1 MLCYNSV
8 PPPLLSAAAITH
20 SLMGSHQ
27 SQSARRYSAATVPL
41 HRLLGSMRRSRDGGG
56 ESSVAR
62 PHSHVCG
69 FVSSAC
75 LLIGEPQNGPRTRLR
90 APGPPGECRVNVA
103 AVSGG
108 PGCVHVWCQKQ
119 LIGFS
124 LQSVQ
129 SAVSSDKESEH
140 MTERR
145 EFRPIGSFH
154 RVFISQA
161 RSRSQR
167 VEAASQRFSTLACHS
182 CFVAGCES
190 HLVVLGFLN
199 NNFA

>member
-1 MLCYNSV
+1 MR
-8 PPPLLSAAAITH
+8 
-20 SLMGSHQ
+20 Q
-27 SQSARRYSAATVPL
+27 S
-41 HRLLGSMRRSRDGGG
+41 GNDDG

-75 LLIGEPQNGPRTRLR
+75 LLIKAPQNGPRTRPQ

-103 AVSGG
+103 AVSGV
-108 PGCVHVWCQKQ
+108 PGCVHAWCQKQ

-161 RSRSQR
+161 RSRSAR
-167 VEAASQRFSTLACHS
+167 VESVSQRFSALVRCS

-190 HLVVLGFLN
+190 HLVF
-199 NNFA
+199 

>member
-8 PPPLLSAAAITH
+8 PSLLSAAAITH

-27 SQSARRYSAATVPL
+27 SQSARRYTAATPPL
-41 HRLLGSMRRSRDGGG
+41 HHLLGSVRRSRNGGG
-56 ESSVAR
+56 DSESSVAR

-75 LLIGEPQNGPRTRLR
+75 LLIREPQNGPRTRPWT
-90 APGPPGECRVNVA
+90 PGPPGECRVNVA

-108 PGCVHVWCQKQ
+108 PGCVHVWGQKQ

-140 MTERR
+140 MMERR

-161 RSRSQR
+161 RSRSAR
-167 VEAASQRFSTLACHS
+167 VESVSQRFSTLVCDG
-182 CFVAGCES
+182 CFVAGCDS
-190 HLVVLGFLN
+190 LFKK